1 MFIPAIHH
9 LKENLSRYFLGRKHR
24 AATLGA
30 GTLLLAIGIFVS
42 LWLMGPYGNP
52 SPTLDLDHAAGID
65 SKADQDERPLS
76 TSAGNP
82 TADQAPG
89 GTVRPPKDTVA
100 THRQEDVEPL
110 DNGGANQ
117 VSVMKDTTDQAS
129 VSDSAQLRVQ
139 RGKTQPQGTPG
150 DGANLRDSADLV
162 VQDASGNVKQR
173 ETVR

>member
-1 MFIPAIHH
+1 MFILAIHR
-9 LKENLSRYFLGRKHR
+9 LMETLSRYLLGHKHR
-24 AATLGA
+24 TAALGA
-30 GTLLLAIGIFVS
+30 GTLLLAIGISVS
-42 LWLMGPYGNP
+42 LWLTGPYGSP
-52 SPTLDLDHAAGID
+52 SPTLDLDQAAGID
-65 SKADQDERPLS
+65 PKADQDERPLS
-76 TSAGNP
+76 PSAGNP

-89 GTVRPPKDTVA
+89 GTVRPPEGTVA

-129 VSDSAQLRVQ
+129 VSDSAQLRIQ
-139 RGKTQPQGTPG
+139 RGKTQAQGTPG

>member
-1 MFIPAIHH
+1 MFIPPIHH
-9 LKENLSRYFLGRKHR
+9 LMRTLSRYFLGHKHR
-24 AATLGA
+24 GVTLGV
-30 GTLLLAIGIFVS
+30 GTLLLVSGIFVS
-42 LWLMGPYGNP
+42 LWLTGPDGGP
-52 SPTLDLDHAAGID
+52 SPTLDLDQAAGID

-110 DNGGANQ
+110 ENGAAYQ
-117 VSVMKDTTDQAS
+117 VSVMKDLTDQAS

-139 RGKTQPQGTPG
+139 RGKTQPQGTLG